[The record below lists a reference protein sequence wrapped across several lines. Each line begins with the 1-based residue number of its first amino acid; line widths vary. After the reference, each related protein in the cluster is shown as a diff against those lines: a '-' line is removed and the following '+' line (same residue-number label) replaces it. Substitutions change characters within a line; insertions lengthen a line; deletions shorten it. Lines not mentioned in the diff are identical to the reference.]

1 MKKRITTVV
10 RVWLFGLGALWFLIT
25 EAMRSLYRPWIY
37 SHGYADFHLAD
48 TIGSSCGAITA
59 VLILPALFCRE
70 KKGPK
75 VLPAAIGVGIGQVV
89 YEFLQPWVKTGLF
102 DWYDVIAAAV
112 GGAIGVLIVS
122 LVSRLDSENWA
133 NQWSDGTAAEAP
145 PSKPSQGAAV
155 PHP

>member
-48 TIGSSCGAITA
+48 TIGSSGGAITA
-59 VLILPALFCRE
+59 VLVLPALVCR
-70 KKGPK
+70 KNKGPA
-75 VLPAAIGVGIGQVV
+75 VLPTSIGVGVGQIV

-112 GGAIGVLIVS
+112 GGGIGVLIVS
-122 LVSRLDSENWA
+122 LVLRRNSENRA
-133 NQWSDGTAAEAP
+133 NKRPDGTAAEAP
-145 PSKPSQGAAV
+145 PSNLSQGAAV